1 MHCTASVVLQTS
13 ARWPIQPLATVIEAD
28 TAYTG
33 GAVHSCVGLRLRLKL
48 IAEVEIILSFLLKV
62 NKLLKIV

>member
-1 MHCTASVVLQTS
+1 M
-13 ARWPIQPLATVIEAD
+13 AD
-28 TAYTG
+28 TTPGDRHTAYTG

-62 NKLLKIV
+62 KSY